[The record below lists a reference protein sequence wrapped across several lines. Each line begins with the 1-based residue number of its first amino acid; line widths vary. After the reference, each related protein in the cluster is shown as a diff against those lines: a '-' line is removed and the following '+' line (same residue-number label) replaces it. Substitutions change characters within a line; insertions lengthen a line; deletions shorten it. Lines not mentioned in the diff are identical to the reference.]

1 MRRLELLELR
11 RLLELEQRDS
21 AGAGYEHHEQLGA
34 RIQLGAG
41 RVRDTAKRRR
51 GRRRG

>member
-11 RLLELEQRDS
+11 RLLELEQLDQGGTRHDL
-21 AGAGYEHHEQLGA
+21 HEQLRA

-41 RVRDTAKRRR
+41 RVRDTSKRRR
-51 GRRRG
+51 RW